1 MKIPDSEETA
11 TRRKI
16 IHIDMDCFYAAIEI
30 RDDPRLKNK
39 PVAVGGTAQQRGVL
53 CTCNYLARE
62 YGIHSA
68 MPTATAQRLCPDL
81 QVLPVNMQKYRE
93 VSRAINRIFHQFT
106 DLVEPLSLDE
116 AFLDVSQSAHCQGSA
131 TLMAQEMQKMIVS
144 EHQLTASA
152 GVAPNKFLAKI
163 ASAWIK
169 PNGLFVIPP
178 TQVSA
183 FISRLPINKL
193 FGVGKVTSAK
203 LNKLNIFTCQDLY
216 QYPLA
221 FLVKQFGKLGLQ
233 LYEQARG
240 IDTRPV
246 QPNRQRKS
254 LSVERTMQY
263 DISAA
268 DEAMNLIKELYELLL
283 IRLQE
288 NAADLRMKNQFI
300 KIKNADFKLFSA
312 EIKSRALNL
321 EPYLALFQKI
331 NQQQSKPIRLLGIG
345 VHFQHDAIDTN
356 YSQASLFANEEEC
369 SWMNGEICSPD

>member
-1 MKIPDSEETA
+1 MNIPGNATA
-11 TRRKI
+11 STPRKI

-30 RDDPRLKNK
+30 RDNPHLKNK
-39 PVAVGGTAQQRGVL
+39 PVAVGGTALQRGVL

-81 QVLPVNMQKYRE
+81 QIVPVNMNKYRD
-93 VSRAINRIFHQFT
+93 VSRSINRIFHQFT

-131 TLMAQEMQKMIVS
+131 TLMAQEIQKIIVS

-183 FISRLPINKL
+183 FISSLPINKL

-203 LNKLNIFTCQDLY
+203 LNKLNIFTCDDLY

-221 FLVKQFGKLGLQ
+221 FLVKQFGKFGQQ

-246 QPNRQRKS
+246 QPNRLRKS
-254 LSVERTMQY
+254 LSVEKTVQY
-263 DISAA
+263 DISAP
-268 DEAMNLIKELYELLL
+268 DEAIKLIKGLYELL
-283 IRLQE
+283 IVRLRE
-288 NAADLRMKNQFI
+288 NAADLRIKNQFI
-300 KIKNADFKLFSA
+300 KIKNTDFKLFSA
-312 EIKSRALNL
+312 EIKSTALNL
-321 EPYLALFQKI
+321 APYLELFQKI
-331 NQQQSKPIRLLGIG
+331 NQQQTKPIRLLGIG
-345 VHFQHDAIDTN
+345 VHFQHDALDTS
-356 YSQASLFANEEEC
+356 YSQASLFANEEE
-369 SWMNGEICSPD
+369 